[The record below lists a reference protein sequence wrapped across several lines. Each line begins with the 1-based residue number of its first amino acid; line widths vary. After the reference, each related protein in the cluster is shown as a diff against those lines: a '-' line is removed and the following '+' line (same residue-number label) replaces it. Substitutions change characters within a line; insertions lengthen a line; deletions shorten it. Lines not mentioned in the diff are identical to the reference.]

1 MAATTPWWN
10 EAVVYQIYPRS
21 FLDTDGDGVGNL
33 RGVTEKLDYLNDGT
47 ENSLGIDAIWLNPFY
62 PSPQFDFGY
71 DVMDY
76 QAVDPQYGTMDDFDR
91 LLSEA
96 HRRNIRIIMDI
107 VPAHTS
113 HLSPW
118 FIESRSSK
126 ASPKRDW
133 YLWHE
138 GRPRRRYP
146 NNWMGAFGKR
156 PWDWDNKTKE
166 FYYHNSLPEQPDLN
180 WRNPEVQQAILDA
193 MAFWFEKGVDGFRID
208 VLNLAIKDELFRSN
222 PYCVGRRPYD
232 MQRHLYDKDR
242 PEAVDVGKMMRRLAD
257 SYDGRMLVGETY
269 IFDPREAARYL
280 GEGDGVHM
288 AFNFSFMNSRF
299 SASRFSS
306 EVSAWESAVGD
317 RGWPAYFLS
326 NHDNDRHISRYARG
340 KWTLARARVTAAML
354 LTLRGTPF
362 LYMGEEIGMEN
373 GRLKRHELLDPVG
386 RRYWPLHH
394 GRDGARTPMQW
405 NDGPNAGFSSGCPWL
420 RVNPSYPR
428 INVAAEERDPDSLL
442 TWYKRLIWA
451 RKASP
456 ALTGGSYTPVE
467 PSGRGV
473 FAFFREGGGQRVVVL
488 LNFSRW
494 QKRLSVKNGSKR
506 WGKKVLAYPDIY
518 EDSVPLA
525 HVGLAPY
532 GVLIA
537 EV

>member
-1 MAATTPWWN
+1 MPTTTPWWKT
-10 EAVVYQIYPRS
+10 AVVYQIYPRS

-33 RGVTEKLDYLNDGT
+33 AGITEKLDYLNDGT

-76 QAVDPQYGTMDDFDR
+76 RAVDPQYGTMEDFDR

-96 HRRNIRIIMDI
+96 HRHNIRIIMDI
-107 VPAHTS
+107 VPTLTS
-113 HLSPW
+113 HLHPW

-126 ASPKRDW
+126 TNPKRDW
-133 YLWHE
+133 YLWHP
-138 GRPRRRYP
+138 GRGRRRYP

-180 WRNPEVQQAILDA
+180 WRNPEVRRAILDA
-193 MAFWFEKGVDGFRID
+193 MAFWFDKGVDGFRID
-208 VLNLAIKDELFRSN
+208 VLNLTIKDELFRSN
-222 PYCVGRRPYD
+222 PYCIGRRPYD

-242 PEAVDVGKMMRRLAD
+242 PEAVEVGKMMRRLAD
-257 SYDGRMLVGETY
+257 RYDERMLVGETY
-269 IFDPREAARYL
+269 IFDPDEAAKYL

-299 SASRFSS
+299 SAARFRS
-306 EVSAWESAVGD
+306 EVSAWERAVGS

-326 NHDNDRHISRYARG
+326 NHDNDRHLSRYGRG
-340 KWTLARARVTAAML
+340 KRAVARARVAAAML

-373 GRLKRHELLDPVG
+373 GRLKRHELMDPIG
-386 RRYWPLHH
+386 RRYYPLHH

-405 NDGPNAGFSSGCPWL
+405 SAGPNAGFSSGSPWL
-420 RVNPSYPR
+420 RVNPNYPTVN
-428 INVAAEERDPDSLL
+428 IAAEQHDPDSLL
-442 TWYKRLIWA
+442 TLYKRLIRV

-456 ALTGGSYTPVE
+456 ALSVGSYIPIDRAE
-467 PSGRGV
+467 KGI
-473 FAFFREGGGQRVVVL
+473 FAFLREGEGQTILVL
-488 LNFSRW
+488 LNFTRW
-494 QKRLSVKNGSKR
+494 QRRVSLQQDLKSRGR
-506 WGKKVLAYPDIY
+506 KVLAYPDVY
-518 EDSVPLA
+518 PDSVPLA
-525 HVGLAPY
+525 RIELPPY
-532 GVLIA
+532 GILVA